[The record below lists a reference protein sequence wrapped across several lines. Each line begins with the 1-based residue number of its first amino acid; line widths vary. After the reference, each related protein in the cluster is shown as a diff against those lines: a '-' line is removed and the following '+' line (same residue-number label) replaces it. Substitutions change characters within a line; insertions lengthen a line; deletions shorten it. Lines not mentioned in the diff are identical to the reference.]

1 MKFLALVKK
10 RLGVPLAE
18 IRKGD
23 SGSSLG
29 GNNKSFSL
37 KCFSMVVQNELLDL
51 NGTASDN
58 RDHVKHG
65 FFLPLP

>member
-1 MKFLALVKK
+1 MKFLALVKR

-23 SGSSLG
+23 RGSSLG
-29 GNNKSFSL
+29 ENNKIVSL

-51 NGTASDN
+51 NGTASSH
-58 RDHVKHG
+58 RDHVKPG